1 MPGSYDPETVR
12 HPEFSNGAQNRRLGM
27 SKNQSAAHLR
37 HQKNSDAWL
46 ANRAGWDFMNAFLA
60 VKEIDEEATKGESLA

>member
-1 MPGSYDPETVR
+1 
-12 HPEFSNGAQNRRLGM
+12 M

-60 VKEIDEEATKGESLA
+60 VKQIDEEATKGESLA